1 MEDYKLI
8 CKKQVTA
15 HFLNV
20 CVAKRWCK
28 SRKFFGETVEI
39 RNLKD
44 AKNKLT
50 FFTQF
55 IMKERN
61 EAEAMFTLKGFFIEF
76 IFREKLKN
84 KFRDYVKWI
93 IYIQRH
99 IKNRVATQYAKVEVL
114 TNYWEK
120 VMINLQLKATEFN
133 D

>member
-1 MEDYKLI
+1 
-8 CKKQVTA
+8 
-15 HFLNV
+15 
-20 CVAKRWCK
+20 VAKRWCK